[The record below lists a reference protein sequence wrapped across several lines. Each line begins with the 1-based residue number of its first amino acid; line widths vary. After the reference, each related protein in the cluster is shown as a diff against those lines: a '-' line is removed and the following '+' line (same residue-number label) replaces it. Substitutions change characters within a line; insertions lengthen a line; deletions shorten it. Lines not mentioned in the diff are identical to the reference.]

1 MKKAIMIDT
10 PEGIEAYRI
19 LALKGALKLEIAG
32 MKGRGRSAYS
42 ILKSEFGF
50 KGSRQSVLDQLQKIV
65 DETLS

>member
-1 MKKAIMIDT
+1 MIDT